1 MKTIIL
7 LMLYAALSGCATV
20 PVPELNIK
28 CTVGITKND
37 D

>member
-1 MKTIIL
+1 MKAMFLIL
-7 LMLYAALSGCATV
+7 VCIAFSGCATV

-37 D
+37 E